1 LSQKKNSAI
10 RGIPPIIVFLKAIKS
25 LSLVA
30 LSLRLCLQAW
40 RGEKRKVLRGGKY
53 EGKWRNL
60 SKNLKE

>member
-1 LSQKKNSAI
+1 
-10 RGIPPIIVFLKAIKS
+10 VFLKAIKS

-40 RGEKRKVLRGGKY
+40 RGEKGKVLRGGKY